1 MMGAVVYTRGRSPIA
16 EPAEVSPTA
25 VFPLAH
31 SIYTRLKEQIV
42 TFRIKPGESLQELR
56 LAASFDV
63 SRTPIREAL
72 RMLSREGLVEIRPRQ
87 GAYVAALSVA
97 DLLDAYE
104 VRYHLEPAA
113 ARKAARTVTPAV
125 LAELHTLA
133 ESCLDRPASFA
144 EVLAAERADAAFHDL
159 ILAQA
164 GNVLIRKMVQEVRL
178 KIQRLAFYVRPAR
191 YHQAHDEH
199 RAILRALRSADPDG
213 AETRM
218 REHIQ
223 SARLASLDTVSE

>member
-1 MMGAVVYTRGRSPIA
+1 MPAASGASLATVL
-16 EPAEVSPTA
+16 
-25 VFPLAH
+25 PLAH
-31 SIYTRLKEQIV
+31 SIYAKLKEQIV
-42 TFRIKPGESLQELR
+42 TFRVKPGESLQELR
-56 LAASFDV
+56 LAATFNV

-87 GAYVAALSVA
+87 GACVAALSATDV
-97 DLLDAYE
+97 LDAYE

-113 ARKAARTVTPAV
+113 ARKAARTITPDV
-125 LAELHTLA
+125 LAQLHALA
-133 ESCLDRPASFA
+133 EACVDRPASFA

-164 GNVLIRKMVQEVRL
+164 GNLLIRKVVQEVRL

-191 YHQAHDEH
+191 YHQGHDEH
-199 RAILRALRSADPDG
+199 RGILHALREADCDE
-213 AETRM
+213 AEARM

-223 SARLASLDTVSE
+223 SARLASLDIVSE